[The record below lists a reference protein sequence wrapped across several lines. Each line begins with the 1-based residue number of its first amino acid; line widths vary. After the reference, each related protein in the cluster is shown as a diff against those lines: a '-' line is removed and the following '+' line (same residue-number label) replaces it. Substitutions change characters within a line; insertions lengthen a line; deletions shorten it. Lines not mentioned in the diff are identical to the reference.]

1 VGIRIAA
8 FGSDNCNG
16 KLPCVEER
24 EREREREQKIKAEIG
39 IDMYRE
45 TGKQ

>member
-8 FGSDNCNG
+8 IGSDNCNG
-16 KLPCVEER
+16 KLPCVED
-24 EREREREQKIKAEIG
+24 REREQKIRAQIG
-39 IDMYRE
+39 FDIYKE